1 MSLYMH
7 MLNIKEVGIKRLS
20 LYLCLPWICFRCW
33 IRWKDVLFTLW
44 GRFQRRRMHSCWG
57 KRGNWCTCVCSINYL
72 FGFFCCPCL
81 WFISFILIDTQYHV
95 HVSNKWENLT
105 GYLQTLPGP
114 PVPDGDYG
122 VYALDTEMVCSACIT
137 SRCTCML
144 EKNPLH
150 IHTGIFLRIS
160 IRVISLPNCVLF
172 RYNCIH
178 LNISLSDTNDL
189 QKGLCAVLC
198 IFHTPIILEFYKE
211 LWR

>member
-1 MSLYMH
+1 MIVINCYICIAANEKICNRCSKHFRVNLDGQYANQEVCFYHQGKTLKEFNGTIMSLYMH

-44 GRFQRRRMHSCWG
+44 GRFQKRRMHSCWG

-122 VYALDTEMVCSACIT
+122 VYAMDTEMVDLALVT
-137 SRCTCML
+137 S
-144 EKNPLH
+144 
-150 IHTGIFLRIS
+150 I
-160 IRVISLPNCVLF
+160 
-172 RYNCIH
+172 
-178 LNISLSDTNDL
+178 
-189 QKGLCAVLC
+189 
-198 IFHTPIILEFYKE
+198 
-211 LWR
+211 